1 MLFCVGVGC
10 SSCSD
15 LCLKG
20 LFFRVGFFEGLPGHG
35 QSLNLVMESTYMRLC
50 SDCCGLC
57 LCPPLGTTECRP
69 AAVYPLSPACV
80 RHPSRAGTDPDTC
93 HQCPTGMYTGEGQE
107 SAGQLLA
114 KRLLRTQFSLPCPSA
129 RTNQSRQTFM
139 WYPGADGI
147 DWTIG
152 FTLCFLTS
160 CY

>member
-20 LFFRVGFFEGLPGHG
+20 LLFRVGFFEGLTGHG

-57 LCPPLGTTECRP
+57 LCPALGTTECRP

-129 RTNQSRQTFM
+129 RTNHAI
-139 WYPGADGI
+139 P
-147 DWTIG
+147 
-152 FTLCFLTS
+152 LCGTQEQMGLTGQLDS
-160 CY
+160 HYVS